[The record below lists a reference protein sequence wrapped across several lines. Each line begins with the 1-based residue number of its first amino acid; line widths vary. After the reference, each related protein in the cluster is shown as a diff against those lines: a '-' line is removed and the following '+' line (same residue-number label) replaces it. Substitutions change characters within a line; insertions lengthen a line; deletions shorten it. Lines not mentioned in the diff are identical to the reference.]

1 MKLLIAAV
9 EGRLMTLLDESGRVH
24 RGRFAGRDKTGAP
37 LADGELVDDHHH
49 YRRAIARGDLALVA
63 EQEPSK

>member
-1 MKLLIAAV
+1 
-9 EGRLMTLLDESGRVH
+9 MTLLDESGRVH